1 MCRMIRVV
9 AIGVCV
15 FEDLSVLFAQVLV
28 VLSMLALVLTLVL
41 ALMLAVVGMFLVEI
55 DVSIFIE

>member
-28 VLSMLALVLTLVL
+28 VLPMLALVLTLVL
-41 ALMLAVVGMFLVEI
+41 AVVGMFLVET
-55 DVSIFIE
+55 DVSILIE

>member
-28 VLSMLALVLTLVL
+28 VLPMLALMLTLV
-41 ALMLAVVGMFLVEI
+41 LAVVGMFLVEP
-55 DVSIFIE
+55 DVSILIE